1 MAYAVMT
8 TWKHKNPI
16 DWDTMVPRILSTP
29 EGTTV
34 QWFAIDEH
42 NQGSFATYASKE
54 VYEDFK
60 AKLEEWRKVQPVEQ
74 EIEKTKDEDRNEISH
89 RWFKNRKAAERW
101 CVERMSGV
109 I

>member
-1 MAYAVMT
+1 MKNAVMT

-16 DWDTMVPRILSTP
+16 DWDTMEPRILSTP

-42 NQGSFATYASKE
+42 NQDSFATYASKE

-60 AKLEEWRKVQPVEQ
+60 AKLEEWRKEQAVELD
-74 EIEKTKDEDRNEISH
+74 IEKTMEAVDPIHVDVGN
-89 RWFKNRKAAERW
+89 
-101 CVERMSGV
+101 
-109 I
+109 